1 MQSCN
6 CLSFVVKFPSVIKM
20 SKQFKGSLSIILATI
35 IWGST
40 FVAQSVGVDYVGPFT
55 FLSIRC
61 FLAVAMLLMVLFV
74 RNRKEFVK
82 IVTDPRLWKAGI
94 PCGIALFAATALQQI
109 GLIYTTAGKGGF
121 ITTMY
126 IIIVPILGLFL
137 KQKPPKMVG
146 ISVVIAAVGLYLISG
161 AGFTAINIGDVLML
175 LCAVAFAVQILIMD
189 RVAGELN
196 SMALNMS
203 QALVCAVSAGICA
216 LCFDTTTW
224 QGILDCWFPLC
235 WAGIMSMGIAYTLQ
249 IVGQKSIEP
258 TTASLLMSFESV
270 FAAISGWLLLSESFT
285 LTEGIGCV
293 LVFAAIMLT
302 QIPVKSTKK
311 AP

>member
-1 MQSCN
+1 M
-6 CLSFVVKFPSVIKM
+6 KM
-20 SKQFKGSLSIILATI
+20 SKQFKGSLSIILATV

-40 FVAQSVGVDYVGPFT
+40 FVAQSVGVDHVGPFT

-61 FLAVAMLLMVLFV
+61 FLAVAMLLLVLFL
-74 RNRKEFVK
+74 RNRKDFIK
-82 IVTDPRLWKAGI
+82 ILTDVRLWKAGI
-94 PCGIALFAATALQQI
+94 PCGIALFAATALQQV

-126 IIIVPILGLFL
+126 IIMVPILGLFL

-146 ISVVIAAVGLYLISG
+146 ISVVIAAVGLYLVSG

-203 QALVCAVSAGICA
+203 QALVCAVVSGVCA
-216 LCFDTTTW
+216 LIFDNTTW

-270 FAAISGWLLLSESFT
+270 FAAISGALLLNEKFT
-285 LTEGIGCV
+285 LTEGIGCA
-293 LVFAAIMLT
+293 LVFGAILLT
-302 QIPVKSTKK
+302 QIPVKSKK
-311 AP
+311 

>member
-1 MQSCN
+1 
-6 CLSFVVKFPSVIKM
+6 M

-40 FVAQSVGVDYVGPFT
+40 FVAQSVGVDHVGPFS

-61 FLAVAMLLMVLFV
+61 ILAVAMLLTVLFFLN
-74 RNRKEFVK
+74 RNNFLK
-82 IVTDPRLWKAGI
+82 IILDAKLWKAGI
-94 PCGIALFAATALQQI
+94 PCGVALFAATALQQI

-126 IIIVPILGLFL
+126 IILVPIFGLFL
-137 KQKPPKMVG
+137 RQKPPKTVG
-146 ISVVIAAVGLYLISG
+146 ISVIIAAVGLYLISG

-203 QALVCAVSAGICA
+203 QALVCAVVSGVCA
-216 LCFDTTTW
+216 LIFDNTTW

-270 FAAISGWLLLSESFT
+270 FAAISGALLLNEKFT
-285 LTEGIGCV
+285 LSEGIGCA
-293 LVFAAIMLT
+293 LVFGAILLT
-302 QIPVKSTKK
+302 QIPIKFKK
-311 AP
+311 

>member
-1 MQSCN
+1 MQSCIF
-6 CLSFVVKFPSVIKM
+6 LPFVVKFPSVMKM
-20 SKQFKGSLSIILATI
+20 SKQLKGSLSIILATI

-40 FVAQSVGVDYVGPFT
+40 FVAQSVGVDHVGPFT
-55 FLSIRC
+55 FLSLRC
-61 FLAVAMLLMVLFV
+61 FLAVAMLLLVLFL
-74 RNRKEFVK
+74 RNRKDFVK

-94 PCGIALFAATALQQI
+94 PCGVALFAATALQQI

-126 IIIVPILGLFL
+126 IIMVPILGLFL

-161 AGFTAINIGDVLML
+161 AGFSAINIGDVLML

-203 QALVCAVSAGICA
+203 QALVCAVVSGVCA
-216 LCFDTTTW
+216 LIFDNTTW

-270 FAAISGWLLLSESFT
+270 FAAISGALLLSEKFT
-285 LTEGIGCV
+285 LTEGIGCA
-293 LVFAAIMLT
+293 LVFGAIMLT
-302 QIPVKSTKK
+302 QIPIKSKK
-311 AP
+311 

>member
-1 MQSCN
+1 M
-6 CLSFVVKFPSVIKM
+6 PTVIKM
-20 SKQFKGSLSIILATI
+20 SKQFKGSLSIVLATV

-40 FVAQSVGVDYVGPFT
+40 FVAQSVGVDHVGPFT

-61 FLAVAMLLMVLFV
+61 FLAVAMLLLVLFL
-74 RNRKEFVK
+74 RNRKDFVK
-82 IVTDPRLWKAGI
+82 ILTDARLWKAGI

-126 IIIVPILGLFL
+126 IIMVPILGLFL
-137 KQKPPKMVG
+137 KQKPPKTVG

-175 LCAVAFAVQILIMD
+175 LCAIAFAVQILIMD

-203 QALVCAVSAGICA
+203 QALVCAVISGICA
-216 LCFDTTTW
+216 LFFDTTTW
-224 QGILDCWFPLC
+224 RGILDCWFPLC

-270 FAAISGWLLLSESFT
+270 FAAISGALLLNESFT
-285 LTEGIGCV
+285 LTEGIGCA
-293 LVFAAIMLT
+293 LVFGAIMLT
-302 QIPVKSTKK
+302 QIPVKNKK
-311 AP
+311 

>member
-1 MQSCN
+1 M
-6 CLSFVVKFPSVIKM
+6 KM

-40 FVAQSVGVDYVGPFT
+40 FVAQSVGVDHVGPFS

-61 FLAVAMLLMVLFV
+61 ILAVAMLLTVLFFLN
-74 RNRKEFVK
+74 RNIFLK
-82 IVTDPRLWKAGI
+82 IILDAKLWKAGI

-126 IIIVPILGLFL
+126 IIIVPIFGLFL
-137 KQKPPKMVG
+137 RQKPPKTVG

-203 QALVCAVSAGICA
+203 QALVCAVVSGICA
-216 LCFDTTTW
+216 LIFDSTTW

-270 FAAISGWLLLSESFT
+270 FAAISGALLLNEKFT
-285 LTEGIGCV
+285 LSEGIGCA
-293 LVFAAIMLT
+293 LVFGAIMLT
-302 QIPVKSTKK
+302 QIPTKNTKK

>member
-1 MQSCN
+1 M
-6 CLSFVVKFPSVIKM
+6 KM
-20 SKQFKGSLSIILATI
+20 SKQFKGSLSIILATV

-40 FVAQSVGVDYVGPFT
+40 FVAQSVGVDHVGPFT

-61 FLAVAMLLMVLFV
+61 FLAVAMLLLVLFL
-74 RNRKEFVK
+74 RNRKDFFK
-82 IVTDPRLWKAGI
+82 ILTDVRLWKAGI
-94 PCGIALFAATALQQI
+94 PCGIALFAATALQQV

-126 IIIVPILGLFL
+126 IIMVPIFGLFL
-137 KQKPPKMVG
+137 KQKPPNMVG

-161 AGFTAINIGDVLML
+161 AGFAAINIGDVLML

-203 QALVCAVSAGICA
+203 QALVCAVISGVCA
-216 LCFDTTTW
+216 LIFDSTTW

-270 FAAISGWLLLSESFT
+270 FAAISGWLLLNESFT
-285 LTEGIGCV
+285 LTEGIGCI

-302 QIPVKSTKK
+302 QIPFK
-311 AP
+311 AKTTS

>member
-1 MQSCN
+1 MQSCIHTV
-6 CLSFVVKFPSVIKM
+6 FVVKFPSVIKM
-20 SKQFKGSLSIILATI
+20 SKQLKGSLSIILATV

-40 FVAQSVGVDYVGPFT
+40 FVAQSVGVDYIGPFA
-55 FLSIRC
+55 FLSLRC
-61 FLAVAMLLMVLFV
+61 FLAVFALLLVLFL
-74 RNRKEFVK
+74 RSRKDFLK
-82 IVTDPRLWKAGI
+82 ILCDPRLWKAGI

-126 IIIVPILGLFL
+126 IILVPIFGLFL
-137 KQKPPKMVG
+137 KQKPPKTVG

-196 SMALNMS
+196 SMALNMA
-203 QALVCAVSAGICA
+203 QALVCAVISGVCA
-216 LCFDTTTW
+216 LFFDTTTW

-249 IVGQKSIEP
+249 IVGQKAIEP

-285 LTEGIGCV
+285 LTEGIGCA
-293 LVFAAIMLT
+293 LVFGAIMLT
-302 QIPVKSTKK
+302 QIPVKNKK
-311 AP
+311 

>member
-1 MQSCN
+1 M
-6 CLSFVVKFPSVIKM
+6 VKFHPVIKM
-20 SKQFKGSLSIILATI
+20 SKQLKGSLSIILATV

-40 FVAQSVGVDYVGPFT
+40 FVAQSVGVDLVGPFS

-61 FLAVAMLLMVLFV
+61 FLAVAMLLTVLFL
-74 RNRKEFVK
+74 RNRREFVK
-82 IVTDPRLWKAGI
+82 IVTEPRLWKAGV
-94 PCGIALFAATALQQI
+94 PCGIALFVATALQQI

-126 IIIVPILGLFL
+126 IIMVPIFGLFL
-137 KQKPPKMVG
+137 KQKPPKTVG

-161 AGFTAINIGDVLML
+161 AGFTDINIGDVLML

-189 RVAGELN
+189 RVAWELN

-203 QALVCAVSAGICA
+203 QALVCAVVSGVCA
-216 LCFDTTTW
+216 LIFDNTTW

-270 FAAISGWLLLSESFT
+270 FAAISGALLLGEKFT
-285 LTEGIGCV
+285 LTEGIGCA
-293 LVFAAIMLT
+293 LVFGAIMLT
-302 QIPVKSTKK
+302 QIPVKSRK
-311 AP
+311 

>member
-1 MQSCN
+1 M
-6 CLSFVVKFPSVIKM
+6 KM
-20 SKQFKGSLSIILATI
+20 SKQLKGSLSILLATV

-40 FVAQSVGVDYVGPFT
+40 FVAQSVGVDHVGPFT
-55 FLSIRC
+55 FLSLRC
-61 FLAVAMLLMVLFV
+61 FLAVAMLLLVLFL
-74 RNRKEFVK
+74 RNRKDFIK
-82 IVTDPRLWKAGI
+82 ILTDPRLWKAGI
-94 PCGIALFAATALQQI
+94 PCGVALFAATALQQI

-126 IIIVPILGLFL
+126 IIMVPILGLFL

-203 QALVCAVSAGICA
+203 QALVCALISGICA
-216 LCFDTTTW
+216 LAFDNTTW

-270 FAAISGWLLLSESFT
+270 FAAISGALLLGEKFT
-285 LTEGIGCV
+285 LTEGIGCA
-293 LVFAAIMLT
+293 LVFGAIMLT
-302 QIPVKSTKK
+302 QIPLNSKK
-311 AP
+311 